1 MIFDTLDQSDRYLA
15 LSPRFAKAFTFLKN
29 MTDDVAIGRHDIEGD
44 DIYALVQGYDTTAV
58 ETRQYEVHRRYLDVQ
73 YIHRGHELIYWK
85 PLAELTD
92 ETMAYSDEHD
102 ARLFAYGQSGV
113 PFAIGPGQ
121 FSILYPTDGHIP
133 CCSVNGPSKV
143 LKVVVKVR
151 ID

>member
-1 MIFDTLDQSDRYLA
+1 MIFDTLDQSSRYHA
-15 LSPRFAKAFTFLKN
+15 LSSRFEKAFTFLKN

-44 DIYALVQGYDTTAV
+44 DIFALVQGYDTTPV
-58 ETRQYEVHRRYLDVQ
+58 ESRQYEVHRQYLDVQ

-92 ETMAYSDEHD
+92 ETMAYSEEHD
-102 ARLFAYGQSGV
+102 AQLFAYQPSGV

-121 FSILYPTDGHIP
+121 FTILYPTDGHIP
-133 CCSVNGPSKV
+133 CCSVDGPSPV

>member
-1 MIFDTLDQSDRYLA
+1 MIFDTLNQSSRYHA
-15 LSPRFAKAFTFLKN
+15 LSPRLAKAFEFLEN
-29 MTDDVAIGRHDIEGD
+29 MTDDVAVKRHDIDGD
-44 DIYALVQGYDTTAV
+44 NVYALVQGYDTTPV
-58 ETRQYEVHRRYLDVQ
+58 ETRQYEVHRQYLDVQ

-102 ARLFAYGQSGV
+102 AQLFAYQPAGV

-121 FSILYPTDGHIP
+121 FTILYPTDGHIP
-133 CCSVNGPSKV
+133 CCSIEGASPV